1 MTRLVEAGRW
11 VFFDVLAASA
21 ANGAHVA
28 MALRE
33 RLPAA
38 TIRSEPDRS
47 ESKDPLYPHLLHC
60 RACVA
65 AQDAEH
71 TQEAIAAALRDL
83 AALAGEQPRA
93 RVLFRE
99 SAPARTSRAA

>member
-11 VFFDVLAASA
+11 VFFDVRAASA

-28 MALRE
+28 MELRE

-47 ESKDPLYPHLLHC
+47 PSTDPQYPHLLHC
-60 RACVA
+60 RGCIAG
-65 AQDAEH
+65 QDAER

-93 RVLFRE
+93 HVVFRE
-99 SAPARTSRAA
+99 GAAVSTSRAA